1 MIRFNGANIDVE
13 QTAGVFQPFPNQNE
27 KIALG
32 EMQIAQLGV
41 TASVP
46 ASSAGRSNSTEIA
59 LDPATGAMKNF
70 KVSSTA
76 LIDKSILDDAGKA
89 ANSAIDAA
97 DPLNRKKRELE
108 ELKTENQINDEKKKL
123 TNSNTNTD
131 N

>member
-1 MIRFNGANIDVE
+1 MS
-13 QTAGVFQPFPNQNE
+13 
-27 KIALG
+27 
-32 EMQIAQLGV
+32 IAQLGV
-41 TASVP
+41 VASVP
-46 ASSAGRSNSTEIA
+46 ASTAGRSSSTAIL

-108 ELKTENQINDEKKKL
+108 ELELQNKINEAKKKL
-123 TNSNTNTD
+123 TNSSNTNS
-131 N
+131 NENN